1 MESVVADAFFRNL
14 VQCRRVSET
23 AERFRLAEAA
33 IVHQY
38 NDDAGCVQRQ
48 PVWDDPVFL
57 NGILQAWLGK
67 AG

>member
-1 MESVVADAFFRNL
+1 
-14 VQCRRVSET
+14 VSET

-38 NDDAGCVQRQ
+38 NDDVGCVQRQ
-48 PVWDDPVFL
+48 PVWDDPPFL
-57 NGILQAWLGK
+57 NGLLQAWLGK